1 MAFFAELIDE
11 TAAERGR
18 LQALPVIRDALAGR
32 VTLAEYR
39 RFLGEAY
46 HHVKHT
52 VPLLMACGAR
62 LPERLE
68 WLRGAVAEYIEEE
81 YGHHEWILDDIRA
94 CGGDAEAV
102 RKGQPSAAT
111 ELMVAYAYDTIAR
124 GNPVGFFGMVLVL
137 EGTSTALA
145 LNAAAALSEH
155 LGVDRKALRYLT
167 SHGTLDQQHIGF
179 YEGLMDRL
187 EDPADRAAVIHAARM
202 FYRLYGAVFESIRQP
217 PLALQVAA

>member
-1 MAFFAELIDE
+1 MAFFAELIHE
-11 TAAERGR
+11 TAAERAR
-18 LQALPVIRDALAGR
+18 LQALPVIRDALAGH
-32 VTLAEYR
+32 VTLPEYQ
-39 RFLGEAY
+39 RFLVEAY

-52 VPLLMACGAR
+52 VPLLMACGSR

-94 CGGDAEAV
+94 CGGDADAV
-102 RKGQPSAAT
+102 RRGQPSAAT

-124 GNPVGFFGMVLVL
+124 GNPAGFFGMVLVL

-187 EDPADRAAVIHAARM
+187 EDAADRAAVVHAARM

-217 PLALQVAA
+217 PAVLQEAA